1 MNTIYKL
8 KEVSNTLIKLF
19 DAGYNTE
26 KKILM
31 MKMDD
36 LTNVKNLKSDEALI
50 IIELQKAIKKK
61 NLIAFFSETKTKID
75 KQRKGDDIC

>member
-36 LTNVKNLKSDEALI
+36 LTNVKNLMRKLFAAAF
-50 IIELQKAIKKK
+50 QAK
-61 NLIAFFSETKTKID
+61 NLYCPCD
-75 KQRKGDDIC
+75 KDIVRELSQQPYNCYPAKPC